1 MRRHLSALVL
11 LTGLLVTSA
20 CDGADAEGST
30 SGSTTDASTTA
41 GPGSTTNSGDAT
53 TAGPEGTTSDG
64 ESSTG
69 SESSSSTSGSES
81 STGSSSGEDASTS
94 TGEPGVAPTCPAIV
108 GAWNDCDI
116 QGPYEVDG
124 CQQHVDTHPAIT
136 ADCSD
141 AILARMGCYA
151 SQGCTTLEECSLWG
165 CLGEEACEDEAA
177 AVEEACERTL
187 CEKFWDDRITC
198 GSPQGKTWPGFCE
211 YIKALDAFLATDAE
225 ACRVAYDARLECLGS
240 MECDVLE
247 VCVPTQDDPCIV
259 DGVEYCADEQT
270 NYELACD

>member
-1 MRRHLSALVL
+1 M
-11 LTGLLVTSA
+11 
-20 CDGADAEGST
+20 
-30 SGSTTDASTTA
+30 
-41 GPGSTTNSGDAT
+41 
-53 TAGPEGTTSDG
+53 
-64 ESSTG
+64 
-69 SESSSSTSGSES
+69 
-81 STGSSSGEDASTS
+81 
-94 TGEPGVAPTCPAIV
+94 

-151 SQGCTTLEECSLWG
+151 SQGCATLEECSLWG

-177 AVEEACERTL
+177 AVEAACERTM

-198 GSPQGKTWPGFCE
+198 GSPLGKTWPGFCE
-211 YIKALDAFLATDAE
+211 YIKAYDAFLATDAE

-259 DGVEYCADEQT
+259 DGVEYCADEQA